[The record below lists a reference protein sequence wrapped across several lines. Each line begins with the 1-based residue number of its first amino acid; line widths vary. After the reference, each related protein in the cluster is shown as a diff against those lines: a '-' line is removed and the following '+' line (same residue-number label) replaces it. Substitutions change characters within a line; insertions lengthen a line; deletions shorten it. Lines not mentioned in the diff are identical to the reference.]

1 MNGSA
6 GRDGAHEDV
15 VVRKAEHGWEVRGEN
30 VPDLTSAMVLA
41 DLFAADQAADDDTR
55 LLEAV
60 DENGHPRQPSGRGPA
75 PQGPGHDSRQN
86 PGQHGPAQHRQ
97 GQQVPSNAPGQPR
110 QGQHGPGQNG
120 PGQNGP
126 GQNRHGQNN
135 PGQDGPG
142 QGGPGQNRQ
151 GQQGSSQHAPGQ
163 NGPGQQNPGQQNPG
177 QHSSG
182 QHGAGQQGSRRP
194 PAPRP
199 PSERSNA
206 ASGQSARSVRDN
218 DEAARLA
225 VTVAQLEHALASRV
239 RVEQAIGVL
248 AERHRLRPREAF
260 DLLRGAARSRGR
272 RITEMAQDVV
282 ASAANPLLRLPDEL
296 SRKLP
301 EPRQRGRS
309 LRRARH
315 AEQY

>member
-97 GQQVPSNAPGQPR
+97 GQ
-110 QGQHGPGQNG
+110 HGPGQNG
-120 PGQNGP
+120 PGQ
-126 GQNRHGQNN
+126 
-135 PGQDGPG
+135 
-142 QGGPGQNRQ
+142 GGPGQQRQ
-151 GQQGSSQHAPGQ
+151 GQQGSSQHASGQ

-199 PSERSNA
+199 PAERSNA
-206 ASGQSARSVRDN
+206 APGQSAGSVRDN